1 MDDTTI
7 DNILARMQGALDHN
21 QLQLLRH
28 VLISE
33 MTTYL
38 TAQKQ
43 HGDVDDVDAFLSA
56 KKVEGCSHRTLHY
69 YESTLKAMCS
79 AIDKPCTRISTD
91 DLRSYLNGYAEKRH
105 VGKVTMDNIRR
116 ILSSFFSWLEEE
128 DYIVKNPMRRIHRVK
143 TAAIAKRV
151 LDDEQLE
158 TLRDGCDTK
167 RDLAIVEM
175 LASTGMRVGE
185 LVRLN
190 IEHVDFNER
199 ECVVTGKGDKQRHV
213 YFDARTKL
221 HLKDYLDSRS
231 DNNPALFVSLD
242 KGASRLTIGAVE
254 ERVRSLG
261 KSCGVGRV
269 YPHLFRRTLATHAID
284 KGMPIEQ
291 VQRLLGHAKI
301 DTTMHYAMVN
311 QNNVKAS
318 HRRYL
323 E

>member
-1 MDDTTI
+1 MEGLINDI
-7 DNILARMQGALDHN
+7 MQQMQRTLNSH
-21 QLQLLRH
+21 QLKELKR
-28 VLISE
+28 VLVETLFRSSSLVPE
-33 MTTYL
+33 
-38 TAQKQ
+38 QQ
-43 HGDVDDVDAFLSA
+43 VDLIAEFLVA
-56 KKVEGCSHRTLHY
+56 KEVEGCSQRTLTY
-69 YESTLKAMCS
+69 YESTLRHMEA
-79 AIDKPCTRISTD
+79 ATEKPLTLVSTD
-91 DLRSYLNGYAEKRH
+91 DLRKYLNEYAVTRE

-143 TAAIAKRV
+143 TATIAKRV